1 MTKEEFFTQV
11 RKTASA
17 YNWRIGQAL
26 FNVLFDV
33 RPDIS
38 EAIRATGN
46 DPFFSETVEDKR
58 YQAALEV
65 IEQMWDNGE

>member
-1 MTKEEFFTQV
+1 MTKQEFFVQV
-11 RKTASA
+11 RKTAAA

-38 EAIRATGN
+38 EKLRGTRN
-46 DPFFSETVEDKR
+46 DPFFSDTIEDKR
-58 YQAALEV
+58 YQAALVV
-65 IEQMWDNGE
+65 IEQMWDNEE